1 MKAMNWILGVMIL
14 GAGMGAGWWWRG
26 RSGSEAN
33 PSPTAS
39 ARKIRMY
46 QSPMHPWITSPEPGN
61 CTLCGM
67 KLVPVYEGDAGFDS
81 GEGSLR
87 LGSNSISVVGIA
99 SVPIDVRRLTRSL
112 RLAGTLDDD
121 DSRHRILSA
130 YVEGRIETLSVHSEG
145 VEIVEGTELATVYSP
160 VLLGAVREYL
170 SLASG
175 GESGSL
181 MTAAA
186 LRLRQMGLGEAQVQ
200 DLTKSFTN
208 GQRLLPWLSPM
219 SGTVV
224 KRLVYGGQWVRE
236 GDPLFEVADFAV
248 MWFKADAY
256 ERDLPWLRVGQEV
269 VMTLPSLPGQSFTN
283 RITFIDPNLD
293 MMTRSTRVRVEVP
306 NPKSG
311 PEHARLFRHR
321 GYAEA
326 RVRVESEPVLVVPR
340 TAVLNPGGSPV
351 VWVEQ
356 AEGHY
361 QQRSIRL
368 GRAGDDAWEVIEG
381 LDAGERVVVQG
392 GVILDGQAQMRGGG
406 GTSAP
411 DPMTGTNGIA
421 GASAASSAGG
431 EAGGPGA
438 VSPVP
443 VTSWR
448 PGSPEIEAKVVG
460 LLKILSRMAA
470 VLAQDDLP
478 GFNRVRP
485 EWSEATQPLTALGQG
500 APPVDWLKP
509 LAEAKDLASARKGF
523 HGLSLVWSPLVLE
536 LRKRETF
543 QNLKVYRCPMTARA
557 FPGAPPRAV
566 WWQWD
571 GPLRN
576 PWFGA
581 DMLDCGTE
589 VP

>member
-1 MKAMNWILGVMIL
+1 MKAMNWILGLMVL

-26 RSGSEAN
+26 RSGHEAHST
-33 PSPTAS
+33 PAAS
-39 ARKIRMY
+39 ARKVRVY

-67 KLVPVYEGDAGFDS
+67 KLVPVYEGEAGFDS
-81 GEGSLR
+81 GEGTLR

-99 SVPIDVRRLTRSL
+99 SAPVELRRLTRSL
-112 RLAGTLDDD
+112 RLSGTLDDD

-130 YVEGRIETLSVHSEG
+130 YVEGRIESLSVPSEG
-145 VEIVEGTELATVYSP
+145 AEVVEGTELATMYSP

-186 LRLRQMGLGEAQVQ
+186 LRLRQMGLGEAQVN
-200 DLTKSFTN
+200 DLSRSFTN
-208 GQRLLPWLSPM
+208 GQRLLPWLAPM

-224 KRLVYGGQWVRE
+224 KRLAYAGQWVRE
-236 GDPLFEVADFAV
+236 GDPLFEVADFSV
-248 MWFKADAY
+248 MWFKAEAY
-256 ERDLPWLRVGQEV
+256 ERDLPWLQVGQEV
-269 VMTLPSLPGQSFTN
+269 VMTLPSLPGQAFTN

-306 NPKSG
+306 NPPSRDG
-311 PEHARLFRHR
+311 HGRLFRHR
-321 GYAEA
+321 GYAEG
-326 RVRVESEPVLVVPR
+326 RVQVESEPVLVVPR

-351 VWVEQ
+351 VWVELGM
-356 AEGHY
+356 GHY
-361 QQRSIRL
+361 QQRSVRL
-368 GRAGDDAWEVIEG
+368 GRVGDEAWEVVEG

-392 GVILDGQAQMRGGG
+392 GVVLDGQAQMRGGG
-406 GTSAP
+406 GPSVVGAGGDVRSP
-411 DPMTGTNGIA
+411 
-421 GASAASSAGG
+421 GASTQEAVPLPPAA
-431 EAGGPGA
+431 
-438 VSPVP
+438 
-443 VTSWR
+443 SWR
-448 PGSPEIEAKVVG
+448 PASPEVEARAAG
-460 LLKILSRMAA
+460 LLKVLSDLAG
-470 VLAQDDLP
+470 VLAQDDLA
-478 GFNRVRP
+478 GFNRVRL
-485 EWSEATQPLTALGQG
+485 EWAKAAQSLGALGKD
-500 APPVDWLKP
+500 APPEAWLKP
-509 LAEAKDLASARKGF
+509 LPEAKDLAAARKGF
-523 HGLSLVWSPLVLE
+523 HGLTSVWSPLVLE
-536 LRKRETF
+536 LRKREAF

-557 FPGAPPRAV
+557 FPGAPPKAV

-571 GPLRN
+571 GPKRN